1 MKYGNYEIHDYIEM
15 LDGKVEGCTLVKAFC
30 GLAMDVGIYENENG
44 KFLIE
49 NFNKE
54 DEFIYKLIKKEL

>member
-15 LDGKVEGCTLVKAFC
+15 LDGKVEGCILVEM
-30 GLAMDVGIYENENG
+30 LDVDEDIGIYENENG